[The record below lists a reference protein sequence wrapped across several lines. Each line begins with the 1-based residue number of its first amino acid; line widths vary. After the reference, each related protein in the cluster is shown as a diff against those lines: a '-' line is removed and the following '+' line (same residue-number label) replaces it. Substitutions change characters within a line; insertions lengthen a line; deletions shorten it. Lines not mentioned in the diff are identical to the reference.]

1 MKVYMGKYPTWV
13 GPYQIA
19 EKIMFWR
26 DKDDDAVHKLGEWL
40 AGKDD
45 HVTWLSK
52 FCQWY
57 RKKFQRNGNRK
68 VTVRID
74 NTDVWSMSDTLA
86 LIIAPMLR
94 KLRDCKHGSPLVD
107 DTDVPERLRSTAA
120 PVLSQDQI
128 DCGHTD
134 DLFHE
139 RWTWVI
145 DEMIWAFEQLE
156 QGDWDDQY
164 HTGVIDFKSVPIDK
178 DGNEL
183 PEDRKDEATWF
194 RMDHGPKHTSKFDK
208 AGHDAHAARIQ
219 NGLSLFG
226 KYYQA
231 LWD

>member
-1 MKVYMGKYPTWV
+1 MKIYMGKYPTWV
-13 GPYQIA
+13 GPFQIA

-26 DKDDDAVHKLGEWL
+26 DKDDDAVYKLGEWL
-40 AGKDD
+40 AGKGD
-45 HVTWLSK
+45 HTTWLSK

-57 RKKFQRNGNRK
+57 HKKFQRNGNRK
-68 VTVRID
+68 VKVHID

-94 KLRDCKHGSPLVD
+94 KLRDTKHGSPLVD
-107 DTDVPERLRSTAA
+107 DTDVPEHLRSTAA
-120 PVLSQDQI
+120 PALSQDQI

-134 DLFHE
+134 DLFHT
-139 RWTWVI
+139 RWTWVL

-156 QGDWDDQY
+156 QGDWDEQF
-164 HTGVIDFKSVPIDK
+164 HTGVIDFKSVPVDK
-178 DGNEL
+178 DGNVL
-183 PEDRKDEATWF
+183 PEDRRDDATWF
-194 RMDHGPKHTSKFDK
+194 RMERGPKDTSKYDK

-219 NGLSLFG
+219 NGFNLFG

>member
-1 MKVYMGKYPTWV
+1 
-13 GPYQIA
+13 
-19 EKIMFWR
+19 
-26 DKDDDAVHKLGEWL
+26 
-40 AGKDD
+40 
-45 HVTWLSK
+45 
-52 FCQWY
+52 
-57 RKKFQRNGNRK
+57 
-68 VTVRID
+68 
-74 NTDVWSMSDTLA
+74 
-86 LIIAPMLR
+86 
-94 KLRDCKHGSPLVD
+94 
-107 DTDVPERLRSTAA
+107 
-120 PVLSQDQI
+120 
-128 DCGHTD
+128 
-134 DLFHE
+134 
-139 RWTWVI
+139 
-145 DEMIWAFEQLE
+145 MIWAFEQLE